1 MEGACALTFS
11 VAEAAELYGKYGYRV
26 FPICPRS
33 KMPLVGK
40 GGFHNATTDQFQ
52 ILGWWKRWPHAMIG
66 VACGGANRLVI
77 LDIDVK
83 DGKNGLQNLRRLEV
97 RYGKLPI
104 GPVLKTPSGGLQML
118 FTAPPGVRIINNASQ
133 FAPDIDVRGSDADGT
148 PRGYGTLPPSVRST
162 GEYEWV
168 DSCNDIIMW
177 GMMSQELPEMPRWAL
192 FLAMFNRRRRNILAT
207 HGIRSFEDFG
217 DIPPEQWVA
226 HADQL
231 CRPNLVASA
240 GKPSTTKNPSEQKNK
255 AHIHLVPD
263 VPLDEVETAHILR
276 YVEASIANELEPIQT
291 IPPGAQETGINEAA
305 LKVHSLLKGAEAL
318 GIAIGSLEDKYERE
332 YSKSIV
338 RMAAGDK
345 SNPWSLDD
353 AKQKWLRTKADAA
366 PRDLT
371 HLLHEY
377 LAKDFEP
384 LDDQKSSGN
393 KNPNGAVFVED
404 ADLDANINWLFD
416 DVLAEECVAFLSG
429 KSSTGKS
436 AIMVHMA
443 LALAKGKPFFGRD
456 VPNVGGTYIVA
467 AEHGYA
473 IPARIRAATNDSMA
487 QPIAYNRTNTDL
499 LDPGNHARLVED
511 IRKIKSEMK
520 ERYGVPLKLVFIDTF
535 SRAFLVDDENS
546 SAQITKA
553 FVALADIAEQTG
565 TTIVAVHHYG
575 KDVRR
580 GMRGSSAFR
589 GHADYAIVVESKNN
603 NRSLRLEKGRDAP
616 EGPIGNFTL
625 PTVAVGT
632 KPNGKPILQVYVK
645 ECHDFSDLEQDG
657 APKVSTRALRALHE
671 AFADITSDQHEE
683 IQSTEDSN
691 AKRAVPISRLE
702 ERFIERYR
710 AQNQR
715 AGKTLKLNSIKRA
728 FQRLRQ
734 DGAVQSQVRGGIE
747 YAIVPER
754 QATNRDN

>member
-1 MEGACALTFS
+1 MTFS
-11 VAEAAELYGKYGYRV
+11 VADAAVHYGTYGYRV
-26 FPICPRS
+26 FPVCPRS
-33 KMPLVGK
+33 KMPLIGK
-40 GGFHNATTDQFQ
+40 GGFHNATTDRSL
-52 ILGWWKRWPHAMIG
+52 ILDWWKRWPHAMIG
-66 VACGGANRLVI
+66 VACGGEKRLVI

-83 DGKNGLQNLRRLEV
+83 DGKNGLKNLSKLEAKHA
-97 RYGKLPI
+97 KLPI
-104 GPVLKTPSGGLQML
+104 GPVLRTPSGGLQML
-118 FTAPPGVRIINNASQ
+118 FTAPAGVRIINNASQ
-133 FAPDIDVRGSDADGT
+133 FAPDIDVRGCDADGT

-162 GEYEWV
+162 GEYEW
-168 DSCNDIIMW
+168 SNPGHDIIMY
-177 GMMSQELPEMPRWAL
+177 GMMSQELPELPRWAL
-192 FLAMFNRRRRNILAT
+192 FLAMFNRRRRDHLTA
-207 HGIRSFEDFG
+207 HGIRRFEDFG
-217 DIPPEQWVA
+217 DVPPEKWVA

-240 GKPSTTKNPSEQKNK
+240 GKPSKTKNPSEKKNQP
-255 AHIHLVPD
+255 HIHLVPD
-263 VPLDEVETAHILR
+263 VPLDEAETAYILR
-276 YVEASIANELEPIQT
+276 YIEAAISSELEPIQS
-291 IPPGAQETGINEAA
+291 ILPGTQETRINEAA

-318 GIAIGSLEDKYERE
+318 GIAVGSLEDKYERE
-332 YSKSIV
+332 FSNSV
-338 RMAAGDK
+338 VGMAAGDK
-345 SNPWSLDD
+345 SNPWSSED

-384 LDDQKSSGN
+384 LDDQKSSSN
-393 KNPNGAVFVED
+393 KILNGAIFVED

-416 DVLAEECVAFLSG
+416 DVLAEGCVAFLSG

-443 LALAKGKPFFGRD
+443 LALAKGKPLFGRD

-473 IPARIRAATNDSMA
+473 IPARIRAATNGSMA

-499 LDPGNHARLVED
+499 LDPGNRARLVED
-511 IRKIKSEMK
+511 ILKVKNEMK

-589 GHADYAIVVESKNN
+589 GHADYEIVVEGKND

-616 EGPIGNFTL
+616 EGKIGSFTL
-625 PTVAVGT
+625 ETVEVGT

-645 ECHDFSDLEQDG
+645 ECHDFIDLDQDG
-657 APKVSTRALRALHE
+657 APKMSTRALRALHA
-671 AFADITSDQHEE
+671 AFADITGDQRKDL
-683 IQSTEDSN
+683 QSKEDSI
-691 AKRAVPISRLE
+691 AKRVVRISLLQK
-702 ERFIERYR
+702 RFGEHYG
-710 AQNQR
+710 AENQR
-715 AGKTLKLNSIKRA
+715 AGKPLKPKSIDRA
-728 FQRLRQ
+728 FQRLRE
-734 DGAVQSQVRGGIE
+734 DGAVQTELRDGLE
-747 YAIVPER
+747 YVLLPER
-754 QATNRDN
+754 QATKGDI